1 MAARGREM
9 IRASGWTVSHLTQLA
24 AATVFSPP
32 MGPSSANLTRPPA
45 WVTVAALAGAGVALA
60 VVLGAIE
67 LPDAG
72 ALLSDASRSLGAWTY
87 LAVPALAFLETGAFV
102 GLVVPGETAV
112 LVGGVAAER
121 GEVAV
126 LPLIGMV
133 WAAAVAGDVVSF
145 LLGRRLGRRFLVVH
159 GPRLRVDAARLARVE
174 RFYDRHGGKA
184 ILVGRFVGLVRAV
197 SPFLAGSS
205 GLELRRF
212 LPYSVAGA
220 LVWAAA
226 FTLVG
231 YGFSESFEAAGASAT
246 RVALAG
252 AVLVAVVLALAAH
265 LRARRNDAGCRDCPA
280 AAAA

>member
-1 MAARGREM
+1 M
-9 IRASGWTVSHLTQLA
+9 IRVAGWTVSHVTQLA
-24 AATVFSPP
+24 ATTVFSLP
-32 MGPSSANLTRPPA
+32 MAPSNATLFIRQNA
-45 WVTVAALAGAGVALA
+45 WLGLAVVAGAGATLLVA
-60 VVLGAIE
+60 LGAIE
-67 LPDAG
+67 LPDPG
-72 ALLSDASRSLGAWTY
+72 AILSDASESLGAWTY
-87 LAVPALAFLETGAFV
+87 GAVPALAFLETGAFV

-121 GEVAV
+121 GEVAL

-159 GPRLRVDAARLARVE
+159 GPRLRVDADRLARVE
-174 RFYDRHGGKA
+174 GFYDRHGGKA
-184 ILVGRFVGLVRAV
+184 ILVGRFVGVVRAV
-197 SPFLAGSS
+197 SPFLAGAS
-205 GLELRRF
+205 GLQLRRF
-212 LPYSVAGA
+212 VPYSIAGA

-231 YGFSESFEAAGASAT
+231 YGFSESFEAAGATAT

-252 AVLVAVVLALAAH
+252 AVAVAVVLAVAAH
-265 LRARRNDAGCRDCPA
+265 LRGRRRAPGCHDCPA

>member
-1 MAARGREM
+1 
-9 IRASGWTVSHLTQLA
+9 
-24 AATVFSPP
+24 
-32 MGPSSANLTRPPA
+32 MGPSSAKLSRPPA
-45 WVTVAALAGAGVALA
+45 WVMLTALAGTAVALLVA
-60 VVLGAIE
+60 LGAVEPPEPGTI
-67 LPDAG
+67 
-72 ALLSDASRSLGAWTY
+72 LSDASDSLGAWTY

-121 GEVAV
+121 GDVAL

-159 GPRLRVDAARLARVE
+159 GPRLRVDAARLAWVE
-174 RFYDRHGGKA
+174 RFYDHHGGKA
-184 ILVGRFVGLVRAV
+184 ILVGRFVGVVRAV

-212 LPYSVAGA
+212 VPYSVAGA
-220 LVWAAA
+220 LAWATA

-231 YGFSESFEAAGASAT
+231 YGFSESFEAAGATAT
-246 RVALAG
+246 WVALAG
-252 AVLVAVVLALAAH
+252 AVLVAVVLAFAAH
-265 LRARRNDAGCRDCPA
+265 IRGRRSDAGCRDCPA

>member
-1 MAARGREM
+1 MRVPG
-9 IRASGWTVSHLTQLA
+9 
-24 AATVFSPP
+24 ATV
-32 MGPSSANLTRPPA
+32 ARPPA
-45 WVTVAALAGAGVALA
+45 WLMVAGLASSAVALLVA
-60 VVLGAIE
+60 VGAIE
-67 LPDAG
+67 LPEPG
-72 ALLSDASRSLGAWTY
+72 EILSDASRSLGAWTY
-87 LAVPALAFLETGAFV
+87 LAVPGLAFLETGAFV

-121 GEVAV
+121 GEVALV
-126 LPLIGMV
+126 PLIGMV

-205 GLELRRF
+205 GLRLRRF

-231 YGFSESFEAAGASAT
+231 YGFSESFEAAGAAAT

-252 AVLVAVVLALAAH
+252 AVLAAAVLALAAH
-265 LRARRNDAGCRDCPA
+265 FRGRRCSDCPA
-280 AAAA
+280 AAPA